1 MSKLFQAGVL
11 SQSRV
16 GALPLTTIAGVTAA
30 ILLGIFFITGAGLVG
45 AEVLHNAAHDVRHG
59 ISFPCH

>member
-16 GALPLTTIAGVTAA
+16 GALPWTTMAGVIAA
-30 ILLGIFFITGAGLVG
+30 ILLGIFFLMGTGLVG